1 MGGFPIL
8 SAMTFLPLAGALII
22 MLVRAATAGS
32 RDASSSD
39 AEGRTALL
47 AGLIISGATFHSHPS
62 PPGWCVASPPLPPP
76 GGAIQLVS

>member
-32 RDASSSD
+32 REASSGDS
-39 AEGRTALL
+39 EGRTALL
-47 AGLIISGATFHSHPS
+47 AALPAEDLVRPEFTPEVVQDRGARK
-62 PPGWCVASPPLPPP
+62 G
-76 GGAIQLVS
+76 